1 MKTEIMNNLDDV
13 LLYLKW
19 GNISNDYFGHSRSWI
34 YQRLNGYDGNGKP
47 CELTETQK
55 ETLRNALHDIAD
67 RIHAAA
73 DKI

>member
-1 MKTEIMNNLDDV
+1 MTEVMKNLDDV
-13 LLYLKW
+13 LLYIKW
-19 GNISNDYFGHSRSWI
+19 GNISKDYFGFSRSWI
-34 YQRLNGYDGNGKP
+34 YQRLNGYDGNGNP
-47 CELTETQK
+47 CELTPDQK